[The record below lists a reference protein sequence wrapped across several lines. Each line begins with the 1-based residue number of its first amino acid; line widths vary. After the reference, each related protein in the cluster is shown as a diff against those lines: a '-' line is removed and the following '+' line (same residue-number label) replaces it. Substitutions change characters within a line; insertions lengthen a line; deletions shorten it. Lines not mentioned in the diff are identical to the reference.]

1 MSVIAWLI
9 RPAGHCRLAAVGD
22 AYGERKIQTAP
33 DYTALSN
40 WMAHNEVRDNEI
52 TSLVL
57 RLADHGMRVAQIEN
71 LMKTALREQL
81 EIIEMFPSDE
91 DET

>member
-1 MSVIAWLI
+1 M
-9 RPAGHCRLAAVGD
+9 
-22 AYGERKIQTAP
+22 
-33 DYTALSN
+33 
-40 WMAHNEVRDNEI
+40 RDNEI

-81 EIIEMFPSDE
+81 EIIEMFASDE

>member
-1 MSVIAWLI
+1 
-9 RPAGHCRLAAVGD
+9 
-22 AYGERKIQTAP
+22 
-33 DYTALSN
+33 
-40 WMAHNEVRDNEI
+40 MAHNEVRDNEI

-81 EIIEMFPSDE
+81 EIIEMFASDE

>member
-1 MSVIAWLI
+1 
-9 RPAGHCRLAAVGD
+9 
-22 AYGERKIQTAP
+22 
-33 DYTALSN
+33 
-40 WMAHNEVRDNEI
+40 
-52 TSLVL
+52 
-57 RLADHGMRVAQIEN
+57 MRVAQIEN